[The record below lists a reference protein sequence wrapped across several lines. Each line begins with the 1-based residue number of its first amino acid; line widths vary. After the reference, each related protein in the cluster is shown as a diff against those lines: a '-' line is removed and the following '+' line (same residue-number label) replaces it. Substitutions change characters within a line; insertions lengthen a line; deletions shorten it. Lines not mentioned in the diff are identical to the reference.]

1 MYEAIEHWKQYK
13 LEKELNKSNKV
24 KFNHLE
30 IFNVTISYVYIVSL
44 LSIFMFCVSII
55 VEKY

>member
-13 LEKELNKSNKV
+13 QEKQLSKANEI

>member
-1 MYEAIEHWKQYK
+1 MKMTPFLINLQKQK
-13 LEKELNKSNKV
+13 ANKA

-44 LSIFMFCVSII
+44 LSIFMFCASII